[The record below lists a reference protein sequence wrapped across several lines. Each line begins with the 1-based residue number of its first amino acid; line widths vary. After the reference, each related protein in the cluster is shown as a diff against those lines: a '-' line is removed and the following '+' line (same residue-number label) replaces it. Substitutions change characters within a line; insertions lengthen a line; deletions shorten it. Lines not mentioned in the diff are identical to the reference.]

1 MCFVNVRFC
10 GSSSSFVGSVVKSAT
25 FPYYLQN
32 IYIHMTHMQSV
43 SFSIGL
49 LPLNILIGLFI
60 CPFQVFC
67 RLFIR
72 FFCFSEI
79 FPIIEISLIHS
90 MTSFHFSVVPRC
102 SWFYQPNRKRII
114 RTRLKRHNFGI
125 FRLVIF
131 ARRQPCCIFRT
142 KICSKFYPFQVTE
155 F

>member
-10 GSSSSFVGSVVKSAT
+10 GSSSCFCGQCGK
-25 FPYYLQN
+25 
-32 IYIHMTHMQSV
+32 V
-43 SFSIGL
+43 SDFSIL
-49 LPLNILIGLFI
+49 STNFLHSYDPYVVCQLFHRALAFKYSHRLVI